1 MDQNQLIKFLLHVK
15 CWIPE
20 QYTTVREE
28 IDNVV
33 KQLKGL

>member
-1 MDQNQLIKFLLHVK
+1 MDVNQLIKFLIHIK

-20 QYTTVREE
+20 QYIGVREE

-33 KQLKGL
+33 KQLKGR

>member
-20 QYTTVREE
+20 QYTTVRDE

-33 KQLKGL
+33 KQLKGR